1 MSALDE
7 LATAVGGVAER
18 VAPAVV
24 SIGGGWRGGSGI
36 VIAPGLVL
44 TNAHNVHHDEV
55 PVAFADGRTA
65 SARVAGVDA
74 DGDLAVV
81 QVDTG
86 EVSPLEWAAEGSV
99 AIGTPVLAVTG
110 TPNGPRVT
118 LGIVSSAA
126 RAFRGPRGRRI
137 SGSIEHT
144 APMARGS
151 SGSALV
157 DATGRLVGINTNRVG
172 DGFYLAIP
180 TDGALRTRVDS
191 LGRGEAQERPQLGVA
206 VAPAHV
212 ARRLR
217 RSVGLADRDG
227 LLVRDVGDGT
237 PAAAAGIRPGDLLV
251 EAAGRPLASVD
262 DLFDALGTAGAGDP
276 LELRVV
282 RGAEELSVSVDLA
295 ARGGSD
301 EGLHGGEDAGG
312 QADPGTPVH

>member
-7 LATAVGGVAER
+7 LSIAMGSVAER
-18 VAPAVV
+18 VAPAVASV
-24 SIGGGWRGGSGI
+24 GGGWRGGSGV
-36 VIAPGLVL
+36 VIGRGLVL

-55 PVAFADGRTA
+55 PVGFADGRTA
-65 SARVAGVDA
+65 TARVAGVDA

-86 EVSPLEWAAEGSV
+86 DIAPLEWAEGGV

-110 TPNGPRVT
+110 TSHGPRLT
-118 LGIVSSAA
+118 LGFVSSVA

-157 DATGRLVGINTNRVG
+157 NASGQLVGINTNRVG

-180 TDGALRTRVDS
+180 TDSTLRVRVDS
-191 LGRGEAQERPQLGVA
+191 LSRGESSERPQLGVA
-206 VAPAHV
+206 VAPAKV

-217 RSVGLADRDG
+217 QAVGLPERDG
-227 LLVRDVGDGT
+227 LLVRDVGEGS
-237 PAAAAGIRPGDLLV
+237 AAASAGIRPGDLLV
-251 EAAGRPLASVD
+251 RAAGRDLKGVD
-262 DLFDALGTAGAGDP
+262 DLFDALGGVSAGDP

-282 RGAEELSVSVDLA
+282 RGAEELVLSVSFRA
-295 ARGGSD
+295 AA
-301 EGLHGGEDAGG
+301 AGQAESEPVG
-312 QADPGTPVH
+312 DDGAPADPGSPVH

>member
-1 MSALDE
+1 MDALEDPSA
-7 LATAVGGVAER
+7 AVSGVAER

-24 SIGGGWRGGSGI
+24 SIGGGWRGGSGV
-36 VIAPGLVL
+36 VIGRGLVL

-55 PVAFADGRTA
+55 PVSFSDGRTA
-65 SARVAGVDA
+65 SAKVGGLDA
-74 DGDLAVV
+74 DGDLAVL

-86 EVSPLEWAAEGSV
+86 EIEPLEWAADGAASL
-99 AIGTPVLAVTG
+99 GLPVLAVTG
-110 TPNGPRVT
+110 TPHGPRVT
-118 LGIVSSAA
+118 LGIVSSVA

-157 DATGRLVGINTNRVG
+157 DASGKLVGINTNRVG

-180 TDGALRTRVDS
+180 TDAALRTRVDS
-191 LGRGEAQERPQLGVA
+191 LGRGESTERPQLGVA

-217 RSVGLADRDG
+217 RAVGLPDRDG

-237 PAAAAGIRPGDLLV
+237 PAAAAGIQPGDLLV
-251 EAAGRPLASVD
+251 EAAGRALASVD
-262 DLFDALGTAGAGDP
+262 DLFDALGTVTDDGP
-276 LELRVV
+276 LEVKVV
-282 RGAEELSVSVDLA
+282 RGAEERVLSVDFSTPA
-295 ARGGSD
+295 APSD
-301 EGLHGGEDAGG
+301 GGEDGG
-312 QADPGTPVH
+312 EAADPGSPVH